1 MPHQSRKNQDC
12 RLYVGN
18 IDFRMTREDVE
29 DMFGEAGEVV
39 DVYFPKNEDDP
50 RPHKGYIF
58 VQMGSADQTLKA
70 IRMFHQALD
79 DFDRE
84 LIVRLADFRKRPIRR
99 SMNHRND
106 QEDYE

>member
-1 MPHQSRKNQDC
+1 MPNKNNQDC

-29 DMFGEAGEVV
+29 DLFSKAGDVV

-58 VQMGSADQTLKA
+58 IQMGDAEQTLKA
-70 IRMFHQALD
+70 IRLFHQT
-79 DFDRE
+79 FDNYERE
-84 LIVRLADFRKRPIRR
+84 LIVRLADFRRRPRR
-99 SMNHRND
+99 SMNRKSDSNRH
-106 QEDYE
+106 E